1 MDLYEHEKAVPKLAQ
16 LRQELLSLDTVTNNS
31 EKIIIQL
38 KQLER
43 LNSQAVK
50 VSISGYINFL
60 NL

>member
-1 MDLYEHEKAVPKLAQ
+1 MDLYEHEKAVPKLAE
-16 LRQELLSLDTVTNNS
+16 LRQELLRLDTVTNNS